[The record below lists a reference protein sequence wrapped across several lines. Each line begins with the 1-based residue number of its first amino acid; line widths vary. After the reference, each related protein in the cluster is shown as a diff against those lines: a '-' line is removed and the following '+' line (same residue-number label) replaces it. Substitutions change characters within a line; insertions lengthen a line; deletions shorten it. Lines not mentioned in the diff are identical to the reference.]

1 MMILMLDK
9 YINIIMYSYLT
20 CPSLLSHAVG
30 GVQLTNAWCC
40 IGMALT
46 LRSWGQLLITGLVL
60 SPGNCENHDCKSNG
74 SNYM

>member
-1 MMILMLDK
+1 
-9 YINIIMYSYLT
+9 MYSYLT

-30 GVQLTNAWCC
+30 GAQSTNAWRC

-46 LRSWGQLLITGLVL
+46 LWSWGQLRISGLVL
-60 SPGNCENHDCKSNG
+60 SPGNSENNDSKSNR